1 MHLRQPQQEIVVDQF
16 TQQAVAFAAAA
27 QIRDTEALD
36 LMTSASGAGAN
47 DRMLDVACGPG
58 IVVCHFAAV
67 VESATGIDLTPAMID
82 QARLLQREKGLT
94 NVVWHVG
101 DVTSLPYVNQSFSI
115 VTCRYAFH
123 HFEHP
128 AKVLSEMGRVC
139 EIGGKV
145 VLMDVFASQNE
156 EQAANF
162 NRMERLR
169 DPSHVRALSLAE
181 LCGLFDTVE
190 LSRPALAF
198 YKMHVRLDHLLK
210 ASFPNKGNAEEV
222 EKLVR
227 NSLQDDS
234 LGVQTR
240 TEDGNLVFS
249 YPIAL
254 LVSEKKKW

>member
-1 MHLRQPQQEIVVDQF
+1 MHLSRPQQEIVVDQF
-16 TQQAVAFAAAA
+16 TQQAAAFAAAA
-27 QIRDTEALD
+27 QIRDAEALD
-36 LMTSASGAGAN
+36 LMISASGAGAN
-47 DRMLDVACGPG
+47 DRTLDVACGPG

-101 DVTSLPYVNQSFSI
+101 DVTSLPYANQSFSI

-128 AKVLSEMGRVC
+128 AKVLSEMVRVC
-139 EIGGKV
+139 ALGGKV
-145 VLMDVFASQNE
+145 VLMDVFTSDNE
-156 EQAANF
+156 QQATNF

-181 LCGLFDTVE
+181 LRGLFEKVE
-190 LSRPALAF
+190 LPLPSLAF
-198 YKMHVRLDHLLK
+198 YKMHVRLDNLLK
-210 ASFPNKGNAEEV
+210 ASFPNKGDAEEV
-222 EKLVR
+222 ERLVR
-227 NSLQDDS
+227 NSLEDDS

-240 TEDGNLVFS
+240 TEDGNLVIS

-254 LVSEKKKW
+254 LASENKRG